1 MVFIHRRIRF
11 HRSHARATIP
21 STTVRVDSPGGRSQY
36 TLRIITIQKPRLR
49 LTDLIPGSRLL
60 EAGVRPLVDAVPA
73 VVTRDGLLQTVT
85 VVEIARARRGNGD
98 LSMMG
103 SDGRIGDAQQT
114 APFFDRGI
122 RIGVVMMLIMMLV
135 PYPYHVRIHIVR
147 GILLLRHHAHLAHAA
162 ALLADHALQTNTVAV
177 RVRLGR
183 NRVVAVVAVDAAVA
197 VRGIHDGM
205 AICQIEEG
213 LDRVDCIPMKSLRP
227 IDVQRA

>member
-1 MVFIHRRIRF
+1 MPVSVREHDRCPAGCRWMILVMVFIHRRIRF

-21 STTVRVDSPGGRSQY
+21 STTVRVDSPSGRSEY
-36 TLRIITIQKPRLR
+36 TLRIVTIQKPRLW

-60 EAGVRPLVDAVPA
+60 EAGIRPLVDAVPA
-73 VVTRDGLLQTVT
+73 VVTGDGLLQAVT
-85 VVEIARARRGNGD
+85 VVEVARARRGNGD

-103 SDGRIGDAQQT
+103 SDRIGDAQQT
-114 APFFDRGI
+114 APFLDRGI

-147 GILLLRHHAHLAHAA
+147 GILLLRHRAHLAHAA

-183 NRVVAVVAVDAAVA
+183 DRVVAVVAVDAAVA

-205 AICQIEEG
+205 AI
-213 LDRVDCIPMKSLRP
+213 
-227 IDVQRA
+227 